1 MRVDPIR
8 SKKDIKNIKRL
19 LQDHPRNLLLFVM
32 GINSGLRTQDIL
44 TLRVKDML
52 DKKIG
57 GRIVVTEKKT
67 GKQNVTIINKEIA
80 DTFQNY
86 LEHCGC
92 EVDED
97 QFLFQ
102 SRKGR
107 KGNYP
112 ITTYRVTGL
121 LKEWASAINLKG
133 NYGAHSLRKTF
144 CYQQRIEFG
153 ISWELLSKRLNH
165 SSPSV
170 TRRYIGVQD
179 EEVEEILLNN
189 I

>member
-1 MRVDPIR
+1 MRVEPIR

-52 DKKIG
+52 DQKVG
-57 GRIVVTEKKT
+57 DRIVVTEKKT
-67 GKQNVTIINKEIA
+67 GKQNVIIINKEIA
-80 DTFQNY
+80 KSFQNY
-86 LEHCGC
+86 LEHCQPHEG
-92 EVDED
+92 
-97 QFLFQ
+97 QFLFM
-102 SRKGR
+102 SRKG
-107 KGNYP
+107 KNYP

-121 LKEWASAINLKG
+121 MKEWTSAINLKG

-144 CYQQRIEFG
+144 CYQQRVEFG
-153 ISWELLSKRLNH
+153 IPWELLSKRLNH
-165 SSPSV
+165 FSPR
-170 TRRYIGVQD
+170 TTQIYIGVQNS
-179 EEVEEILLNN
+179 EVEEILLNN